1 MRRKVK
7 IIDHGNTWI
16 DTSMPKVCPECASL
30 NVKKNTFQNSGWH
43 GPFKVKSIK
52 QEFYCRDCK
61 CRFSTGKEKRHIV
74 DVSWEDLSGS
84 ISLITF
90 VVCLILLLIVGVLW
104 GNDKEIPILLLV
116 ALFSNIGVC
125 LISFMVFVVNN

>member
-1 MRRKVK
+1 VRQKVK

-52 QEFYCRDCK
+52 YEFYCRDCK
-61 CRFSTGKEKRHIV
+61 CRFSTNKEKRHIV
-74 DVSWEDLSGS
+74 DVCWEELPGY
-84 ISLITF
+84 IALITF
-90 VVCLILLLIVGVLW
+90 VISFILSIIIGVLVET
-104 GNDKEIPILLLV
+104 DKEIPILLLV
-116 ALFSNIGVC
+116 AMFSSFGVC
-125 LISFMVFVVNN
+125 IISFIAFVANN

>member
-30 NVKKNTFQNSGWH
+30 NVKTNTFQNSGWH
-43 GPFKVKSIK
+43 GTFKVKSIK
-52 QEFYCRDCK
+52 HEFYCRDCK
-61 CRFSTGKEKRHIV
+61 CRFSTNKEKRHIV

-90 VVCLILLLIVGVLW
+90 VVGLILLLIVGVLW

-125 LISFMVFVVNN
+125 LISFMVFVVNT

>member
-52 QEFYCRDCK
+52 HEFYCRDCK
-61 CRFSTGKEKRHIV
+61 CRFSTNKEKRHIV

-90 VVCLILLLIVGVLW
+90 VVGLILLLIVGVLW

-125 LISFMVFVVNN
+125 LISFMVFVVNT